1 MFEDALIESSHC
13 IRSRSG
19 YWSLPALLVN
29 CAALCAL
36 IVWPLLHPAALPR
49 QVMAALLIA
58 PPAPPT
64 PAPVSPA
71 KTQGRSASLVTLVD
85 ASQAPSRIS
94 QVIERFNQT
103 AMAEAPTG
111 IAPFRDFAGTK
122 PGDGMDGILNAMG
135 HAAVVKAE
143 PPAKINVSSG
153 VMAGRLMQK
162 VLPQYPAMA
171 KATHTQGTVVLLAI
185 IARNGAIENLRVLSG
200 PAMLQ
205 RAAIDAVRLWRYQP
219 YQLNG
224 QPVEVETTINVV
236 FNFGGLS
243 LDSASE
249 SNH

>member
-36 IVWPLLHPAALPR
+36 IVWPLLHPEALPR
-49 QVMAALLIA
+49 QVIAALLIA
-58 PPAPPT
+58 PPALPT

-71 KTQGRSASLVTLVD
+71 KTQGRSTSLVTLVN
-85 ASQAPSRIS
+85 AFQAPSRIS
-94 QVIERFNQT
+94 QIIERLGQA
-103 AMAEAPTG
+103 AMPDTPTG
-111 IAPFRDFAGTK
+111 IGSLNNVAGMK
-122 PGDGMDGILNAMG
+122 PGDGLDGILNGTG

-143 PPAKINVSSG
+143 PPAKVKVSSG

-162 VLPQYPAMA
+162 VMPQYPAMA
-171 KATHTQGTVVLLAI
+171 KATHTQGTVVLLAF

-200 PAMLQ
+200 PPMLQ
-205 RAAIDAVRLWRYQP
+205 RAAIDAVRLWRYEP

-236 FNFGGLS
+236 FNLGGLS
-243 LDSASE
+243 ID
-249 SNH
+249 

>member
-36 IVWPLLHPAALPR
+36 IVWPLLHPAALHR

-71 KTQGRSASLVTLVD
+71 KMQGRSASLVTLVD

-94 QVIERFNQT
+94 QVIERLNQT
-103 AMAEAPTG
+103 AMSEAPAG
-111 IAPFRDFAGTK
+111 IAPLAGMK
-122 PGDGMDGILNAMG
+122 PGDGMDGILNGTGA
-135 HAAVVKAE
+135 AAVVKAE
-143 PPAKINVSSG
+143 PPATVNVSSG
-153 VMAGRLMQK
+153 VMAGRLMRK

-171 KATHTQGTVVLLAI
+171 KATHTQGTVVLLAT

-200 PAMLQ
+200 PPLLQ
-205 RAAIDAVRLWRYQP
+205 RAAIDAVRLWRYEP

-236 FNFGGLS
+236 FNLAGGLS
-243 LDSASE
+243 LDSVSE
-249 SNH
+249 PSR